1 LATGPTRLGED
12 AVRAWRIEQRQ
23 LLTRADFIRIAEET
37 QALMEDISAD
47 KAQAIEA
54 TRFLLKRWTR
64 DWQEIAATWPLP
76 STGKV
81 AEELARVPRP
91 SDHI

>member
-12 AVRAWRIEQRQ
+12 AVRGWRIEQRQ

-37 QALMEDISAD
+37 QALMEDISSD

-64 DWQEIAATWPLP
+64 DWQEIAATWPQP
-76 STGKV
+76 STGRV
-81 AEELARVPRP
+81 AEELARAPRP
-91 SDHI
+91 SHHI

>member
-1 LATGPTRLGED
+1 LETGPTRLGED
-12 AVRAWRIEQRQ
+12 AVRRWRLEQRQ

-47 KAQAIEA
+47 NAMEA

-64 DWQEIAATWPLP
+64 DWQEIAATWPQP
-76 STGKV
+76 SAGKV
-81 AEELARVPRP
+81 AEELAGVPRN

>member
-1 LATGPTRLGED
+1 LATGPMRMGENE
-12 AVRAWRIEQRQ
+12 VRAWRIEQRQ
-23 LLTRADFIRIAEET
+23 LSTRADFIRIAEET
-37 QALMEDISAD
+37 QALMEDISPD

-64 DWQEIAATWPLP
+64 DWQEIAVTWPQP

-81 AEELARVPRP
+81 AEELARVPGL